1 MAKKFFSRTVWK
13 FFGYTGLL
21 LAVALLFLWVRP
33 LFDELF
39 TLLEALWAFCLWL
52 YHN

>member
-1 MAKKFFSRTVWK
+1 MAKKFFSRTARW

-39 TLLEALWAFCLWL
+39 SLLEALLALCLWL
-52 YHN
+52 YRN